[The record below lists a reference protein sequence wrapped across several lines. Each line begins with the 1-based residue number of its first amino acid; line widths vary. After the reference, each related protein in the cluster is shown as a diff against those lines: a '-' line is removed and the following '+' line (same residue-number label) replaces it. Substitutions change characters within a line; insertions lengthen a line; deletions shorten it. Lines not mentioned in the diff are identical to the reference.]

1 MQKLLLLHGA
11 LGSQDHFNN
20 LKIELAQD
28 FEMYSFNFK
37 GHGGSEIPDLD
48 FTIAGFAEE
57 VITFLDQNNIEKISI
72 FGYSMGGYVGMY
84 LAKNFPERVEK
95 LFTLATKWNWTEE
108 NAMSESKMLN
118 PAIIKEKVP
127 KYANS
132 LAALHGNNW
141 EMLMQKTAVM
151 MLTLGKNPILKNSD
165 YNEIEAPTLVAVGDK
180 DIMVSIEET
189 TALYRLLPNAQ
200 LLVMPNTSHPIDRIN
215 TALLAYQIRNYFL

>member
-215 TALLAYQIRNYFL
+215 TALLVYQIRNYFL